1 MNILIFGAGY
11 VGLSLAALLARYN
24 KINLIDVDDLKI
36 NKINDGI
43 SPLDEKPLNKELKKN
58 CANIIASH
66 FNKDAVLKSNII
78 ILALPTN
85 YDEKTGQFNTK
96 EIEKVISKVDKI
108 SKNKTIIIK
117 STVPVGYT
125 EKLQKKYKNKNIIF
139 SPEFL
144 REGFSLKDNKYPSRI
159 VIGSKSNEAKIFE
172 KIIKKITLKKNV
184 QTFFVSSS
192 EAESIKLMSNT
203 YLAMRIAFFNELD
216 SFSMSNDLNTKK
228 IIEAVCA
235 DPRIS
240 EGYNNP
246 SFGYGGYCLP
256 KDTKQLLKNY
266 ESVPNNI
273 IESVVKSNVTRK
285 DFIANEIIKKRP
297 KKVGIF
303 RLIMKKN
310 SDNFRK
316 SAIQGIMKRIK
327 SKGIET
333 LVYEP
338 LINESFFFNS
348 RVINNLD
355 KFKAECD
362 LIIANRP
369 SKQLDDVSSKV
380 FSRDIFGED
389 K

>member
-36 NKINDGI
+36 NKVNDGI

-369 SKQLDDVSSKV
+369 SKQLDDVSNKV